1 MATGWPMKVTYA
13 NGDVYSASDVN
24 DTNGTINLLGK
35 SVAYTA
41 GKNRIINGD
50 FGVWQRGTSFTLV
63 SNTLTYGADRHYAYC
78 TIASGTTTLSRQTFT
93 PGAAPISGYEGSFY
107 RRLVCSAGTSAAF
120 NAQRIEDVRTY
131 AGQTITFS
139 FFAKASSSNSATIY
153 FTQNFGSGGSASV
166 DTTST
171 VTIGTSWARYTIT
184 VTLPSISGKT
194 IGTSSFLDI
203 AMSYGSPASLTI
215 EDWGWQVE
223 IGSTATAF
231 QTATGTIQG
240 ELAACQRYYWRTS
253 SDGSNYTI
261 FGFGSGLNANQVQ
274 ALIKPAVTMR
284 ITPSTLDSANI
295 AIYDGLAVV
304 SSPTGLSIIA
314 DNSNKD
320 QVCIQFTKN
329 TFITAYRPYQMLA
342 NNSTAAYIGLSA
354 EL

>member
-1 MATGWPMKVTYA
+1 MATGWPMKTTYA
-13 NGDVYSASDVN
+13 DGDVYSAQDVN
-24 DTNGTINLLGK
+24 DITGTINQLGK

-50 FGVWQRGTSFTLV
+50 FGIWQRGTSFTLV

-153 FTQNFGSGGSASV
+153 FTQNFGSGGSAAV

-240 ELAACQRYYWRTS
+240 ELAACQRYYIRWANSAVGNATI
-253 SDGSNYTI
+253 GMGLASNTTA
-261 FGFGSGLNANQVQ
+261 AN
-274 ALIKPAVTMR
+274 INITYPVTMR
-284 ITPSTLDSANI
+284 TAPTTMDYSNLRLDDSISAFTSGTPALESTYATNDKVARIVWSSTSGLTSFRPYFLSANTS
-295 AIYDGLAVV
+295 AGYL
-304 SSPTGLSIIA
+304 
-314 DNSNKD
+314 
-320 QVCIQFTKN
+320 
-329 TFITAYRPYQMLA
+329 
-342 NNSTAAYIGLSA
+342 GLSA

>member
-1 MATGWPMKVTYA
+1 MATGWPMKTTYA

-24 DTNGTINLLGK
+24 DITGTINQLGK

-41 GKNRIINGD
+41 GKNRILNSD
-50 FGVWQRGTSFTLV
+50 FSIWQRGTSFTLV

-93 PGAAPISGYEGSFY
+93 PGTAPISGYEGTYY

-120 NAQRIEDVRTY
+120 QAQRIEDVRTY

-139 FFAKASSSNSATIY
+139 FFAKASSSNSATLY

-171 VTIGTSWARYTIT
+171 VTIGTSWARYSVT
-184 VTLPSISGKT
+184 VTLPSVSGKT
-194 IGTSSFLDI
+194 IGTSSFLDVVI
-203 AMSYGSPASLTI
+203 SYGSPASLTI

-231 QTATGTIQG
+231 QTATGSIQG
-240 ELAACQRYYWRTS
+240 ELAACQRYYAKSYDITTAPATATQT
-253 SDGSNYTI
+253 GS
-261 FGFGSGLNANQVQ
+261 
-274 ALIKPAVTMR
+274 
-284 ITPSTLDSANI
+284 I
-295 AIYDGLAVV
+295 AIETADYSGSHWLYIRFPVAMRVAPTITLY
-304 SSPTGLSIIA
+304 SPTTGTAGQWRIFNQSRSINA
-314 DNSNKD
+314 DNAMSTTNIGD
-320 QVCIQFTKN
+320 SGFQVYASFNGSLMIGH
-329 TFITAYRPYQMLA
+329 YVA
-342 NNSTAAYIGLSA
+342 NG